1 MDYRTLG
8 NTGRVV
14 SVVGFGGLVVK
25 GTTDAEAARIV
36 EEAFQRGIR
45 YFDVA
50 PTYGDA
56 EEKLG
61 PALQPYRDEVFLA
74 CKTTCRDAAGARE
87 ELHRSLQRLRTDHVD
102 LYQLHALNTEDE
114 LRQVLGEGGAMEAF
128 AEAREQGLI
137 RHVGF
142 SSHDEDVAIRLLQ
155 TGRFETAM
163 LPVNLFCWRDGGFGP
178 RLFAHPA
185 ARQVG
190 LLGLK
195 SLTRRPLR
203 KDEPRDWPK
212 CWYVPFDKPE
222 EVRQALAFTLSRPVA
237 AALSPSHAELLWM
250 MCDAVEDLR
259 KHPVDHPEQSP
270 LQGEPLF
277 ARS

>member
-1 MDYRTLG
+1 MDYRSLG
-8 NTGRVV
+8 NTGRDI
-14 SVVGFGGLVVK
+14 SVIGLGGLVVK
-25 GTTDAEAARIV
+25 DTTDDEAARIV
-36 EEAFQRGIR
+36 EEAFRRGIR

-56 EEKLG
+56 EERLG
-61 PALQPYRDEVFLA
+61 PALETYRDEVFLA
-74 CKTTCRDAAGARE
+74 CKTTCRDAGGARE
-87 ELHRSLQRLRTDHVD
+87 ELHRSLDRLRTDHVD
-102 LYQLHALNTEDE
+102 LYQLHALNTDDD
-114 LRQVLGEGGAMEAF
+114 LRQVLGPGGAMEAF

-155 TGRFETAM
+155 TARFETAM
-163 LPVNLFCWRDGGFGP
+163 LPVNLLCWRDGGFGP
-178 RLFAHPA
+178 RLLANPA
-185 ARQVG
+185 AREVG

-195 SLTRRPLR
+195 SLARRPLR
-203 KDEPRDWPK
+203 KDEARDWPK
-212 CWYVPFDKPE
+212 CWYVPFDTPE

-259 KHPVDHPEQSP
+259 RKPIEDPEQAR

-277 ARS
+277 AR